1 LKENLHFSKR
11 LKSLIDARGISPYK
25 LGKEIGVSHVAIG
38 NWLEGQVPKS
48 KYLDALARFFGVSMG
63 WLLTGEDAKSEL
75 KLREAGGPYW
85 GTSDEA
91 PVVSPVAAGTS
102 HAWIDRGHDAP
113 RVKVNCKDPNCYAVE
128 VWGDSMAPI
137 YQPGDILVIA
147 PNAQIVTNDLVV
159 FKTEDDEPYFK
170 KYLGEKNG
178 VYRFA
183 SLNPNYPIME
193 FRKGEVK
200 AHAVHSII
208 RPLKGKIF

>member
-1 LKENLHFSKR
+1 MLLKELGVDQKTLAERMGVSPSAVSYWVRNKR
-11 LKSLIDARGISPYK
+11 IPGSAEAAKIAQALGISM
-25 LGKEIGVSHVAIG
+25 
-38 NWLEGQVPKS
+38 
-48 KYLDALARFFGVSMG
+48 DALYSGRQ
-63 WLLTGEDAKSEL
+63 LTTVESREDKR
-75 KLREAGGPYW
+75 KGPYW

-91 PVVSPVAAGTS
+91 PIVQPVSAGS
-102 HAWIDRGHDAP
+102 AHAWIDRGHDAP